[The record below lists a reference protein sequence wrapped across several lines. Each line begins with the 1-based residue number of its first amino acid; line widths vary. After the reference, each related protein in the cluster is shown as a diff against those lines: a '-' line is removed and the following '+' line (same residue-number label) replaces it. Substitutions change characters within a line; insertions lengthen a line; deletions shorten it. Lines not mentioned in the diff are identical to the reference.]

1 MVLILNK
8 RRSVLGP
15 RVGDNE
21 NENERVDV
29 VLPETIAEARK
40 SIRKII
46 VYLAERAA
54 VDDHRQEHGGE

>member
-1 MVLILNK
+1 MILKRGPADRLDRSAGEKISPEKPTPELIA
-8 RRSVLGP
+8 
-15 RVGDNE
+15 D
-21 NENERVDV
+21 
-29 VLPETIAEARK
+29 AQK

>member
-1 MVLILNK
+1 VVLILNK
-8 RRSVLGP
+8 RRSALRP

-21 NENERVDV
+21 NEPVDV

-54 VDDHRQEHGGE
+54 VDDHRKEYGGE